1 MSSKIG
7 LAIAMTSVLL
17 SIVALSESPTKEANM
32 LHATGTF
39 DVKINP
45 QSADN
50 SDAKA
55 ANIGR
60 NSWEKQFKGAL
71 VGFSHGEMLYTGDPA
86 TSGAYVALEKVT
98 GSLQGR
104 SGSFVFLHSAVMNRG
119 TPQDWVV
126 RVVPDSGTDE
136 LQGLQGTLTIVIEGG
151 SHSYDFAYSLEK
163 ADGG

>member
-1 MSSKIG
+1 MRFSKQIAALAVMGVSISIAAAAMSAPQARETNVI
-7 LAIAMTSVLL
+7 
-17 SIVALSESPTKEANM
+17 
-32 LHATGTF
+32 HATGTF
-39 DVKINP
+39 EVKINP

-50 SDAKA
+50 PDAKA
-55 ANIGR
+55 ANVGR

-136 LQGLQGTLTIVIEGG
+136 LQGLQGTLTIVIEGEK
-151 SHSYDFAYSLEK
+151 HSYDFAYTL
-163 ADGG
+163 D